1 MTFQDIMDFFFNPKV
16 ALCIFVVFLVSYVIF
31 LDEEGAFSE
40 SFLHFGPG
48 TSEKNMTTFFNIKL
62 DTWSKVGILYVV
74 GFISSM
80 LTTYY
85 NTVIDQNIDSYIWN
99 RAIKKVPYSKTW
111 TYFIVILEPIFFQ
124 LLEIIQLF
132 EVLTLQLQFI
142 IPQFIGAYIAEVP
155 FTIQMLSTKKFQY
168 A

>member
-1 MTFQDIMDFFFNPKV
+1 
-16 ALCIFVVFLVSYVIF
+16 
-31 LDEEGAFSE
+31 
-40 SFLHFGPG
+40 
-48 TSEKNMTTFFNIKL
+48 
-62 DTWSKVGILYVV
+62 
-74 GFISSM
+74 M